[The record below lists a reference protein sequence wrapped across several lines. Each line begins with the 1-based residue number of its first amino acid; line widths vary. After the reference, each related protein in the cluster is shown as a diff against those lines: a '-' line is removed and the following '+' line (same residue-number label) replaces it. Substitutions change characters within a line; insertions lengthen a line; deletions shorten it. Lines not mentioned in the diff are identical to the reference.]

1 MFQVGDI
8 LYKRYRLLEPL
19 GKTAMGHQTWLADD
33 LLSPIDLSIE
43 KGKKMPWLK
52 WYFRLNQ
59 IFHPKVYE
67 QVTVKLLA
75 FNPQLSWEQFK
86 LFEREAQVLQG
97 LEHPFIPRYQN
108 YFEISQEAGNG
119 VPWFALVEDYIPG
132 KSFQELLET
141 GHRFTESQ
149 IRKIAI
155 KILKILIY
163 LHELNPPVLH
173 RDIKPSN
180 LILGEDDNIYLIDFG
195 AVQDENSVTNITFTV
210 VGTSGYTPLEQF
222 WGKAVPSS
230 DLYALGATL
239 IHLLT
244 GISPTDLHNQ
254 DYQINFEE
262 KVNIKP
268 TFKRWLNTLTEIKI
282 SQRYPSAREAL
293 HGLKNPPKTDSK
305 SSQINLSQSQKEQL
319 KNRIKLSKKS
329 DSIQLTIPSSQSTFL
344 ETILSPKTILTT
356 SNSKTLIP
364 LMTLSGLFF
373 IPFSLII
380 TGITI
385 KNSDFIIASLEI
397 MGGISFLTILSLLII
412 YLISRVGAKTNL
424 IFDKKTLKIQQ
435 KIFGFN
441 YYQNQDQKN
450 NVVGVFIH
458 QILNQYKVSINTR
471 QMIYMLGHQLT
482 EDEALWLAREIQDL
496 LK

>member
-19 GKTAMGHQTWLADD
+19 GKTAIGHQTWLADD

-43 KGKKMPWLK
+43 KTKKMPWLK

-59 IFHPKVYE
+59 IFQPKVYE

-86 LFEREAQVLQG
+86 LFEREAQVLES
-97 LEHPFIPRYQN
+97 LDHPFIPRYQN
-108 YFEISQEAGNG
+108 YFEISQEVGNG

-132 KSFQELLET
+132 QSLQELLET

-155 KILKILIY
+155 KVLNILIY

-180 LILGEDDNIYLIDFG
+180 LVLGEDENIYLIDFG

-254 DYQINFEE
+254 DYQINFDNQG
-262 KVNIKP
+262 KIKP
-268 TFKRWLNTLTEIKI
+268 TFKQWLNTLTDIKI
-282 SQRYPSAREAL
+282 SQRYQSAREAL
-293 HGLKNPPKTDSK
+293 YRLKNPPTTKNKYSESKLSK
-305 SSQINLSQSQKEQL
+305 SQREQL
-319 KNRIKLSKKS
+319 ITKIKLSKKS
-329 DSIQLTIPSSQSTFL
+329 DSIQLSIPSSYSTFL
-344 ETILSPKTILTT
+344 GTILTRKNILKK
-356 SNSKTLIP
+356 SNSKKIIP
-364 LMTLSGLFF
+364 LMTFSGLFVV
-373 IPFSLII
+373 PFSLII
-380 TGITI
+380 TGITV
-385 KNSDFIIASLEI
+385 KNADFIIASLEI
-397 MGGISFLTILSLLII
+397 MGGISFLTILGLLIV
-412 YLISRVGAKTNL
+412 YLISRLGAETCL
-424 IFDKKTLKIQQ
+424 IFDKENLKINQ
-435 KIFGFN
+435 KILGLN
-441 YYQNQDQKN
+441 YSEDQEQKK

-458 QILNQYKVSINTR
+458 QLLNQYKVSINTR
-471 QMIYMLGHQLT
+471 QMIYMLGDKLT
-482 EDEALWLAREIQDL
+482 EDEALWLAKEIQNW